1 MTLAVI
7 LVLSA
12 VLALVVVLRVAVG
25 SRLQIRRMHASSE
38 VQPLDI
44 DAFRNLADPAEDDYL
59 RARLIPSEYRRVQRL
74 RLRALAAYVQIAGQ
88 NAALLVRMGQ
98 SALDSVD
105 PRTANAAH
113 ELINEALLLRRNAI
127 FAMLRIYIAWTW
139 PNAGFA
145 AASLLS
151 GYQQLAGSAMLLGR
165 LQNPADPVRISVSW

>member
-12 VLALVVVLRVAVG
+12 ALALVVVFRAAVG
-25 SRLQIRRMHASSE
+25 SHLQIRGVHESSRIH
-38 VQPLDI
+38 PIDL

-59 RARLIPSEYRRVQRL
+59 RRRLIPSEYRRVRRL

-88 NAALLVRMGQ
+88 NAALLVRTGQ
-98 SALDSVD
+98 SALDSAD
-105 PRTANAAH
+105 PKTATAAH

-127 FAMLRIYIAWTW
+127 FAMFRIYVAWTW

-145 AASLLS
+145 AASLLN
-151 GYQQLAGSAMLLGR
+151 GYRQLDGSAMLLGR